1 MEGLE
6 DLRQTFNENIYIII
20 SFKHMTNKLKSAS
33 LKLFININNSDS
45 NSTTVKQYYAF
56 AKDFLKWSSHSS

>member
-56 AKDFLKWSSHSS
+56 AKDFLK